1 MFKPSILSLL
11 DGFSYVVK
19 MNSPRITAGIHLPQ
33 AGPAASADAIAKVAE
48 LAESL
53 GFGDVW
59 VSDHLIIP
67 ADAKYPP
74 SAYIYEPL
82 AVMAWVAAKTSRV
95 KIGTTVLVL
104 PMRNPIV
111 VAKSLASI
119 DLLSGGRVI
128 LGTAA
133 GWLKAEFDALGI
145 PFNERGKRTDE
156 ALEMI
161 QRLWEDDKIN
171 ASYPIHQSNL
181 VNMRAKPQPNGPIPI
196 WIGGHADVAL
206 QRASRVGDG
215 WHGAFLSAAKTEELI
230 QKLLSLELRDNFVFS
245 MRTSWDPLEDDE
257 SQIAS
262 EIIEYMRVGVTH
274 FVPEPRQRNIKDYM
288 DSVRILRDILEDCG
302 VSFS

>member
-1 MFKPSILSLL
+1 MEVITSK
-11 DGFSYVVK
+11 V
-19 MNSPRITAGIHLPQ
+19 TAGIHLPQ
-33 AGPAASADAIAKVAE
+33 AGPAASADAISDVAE

-53 GFGDVW
+53 GFQDVW

-82 AVMAWVAAKTSRV
+82 AVMAWVAAKTTKV
-95 KIGTTVLVL
+95 KLGTTVLVL

-119 DLLSGGRVI
+119 DLLSSGRVI

-161 QRLWEDDKIN
+161 QRLWNDDKIN
-171 ASYPIHQSNL
+171 ASYPIHQSEF
-181 VNMRAKPQPNGPIPI
+181 VNMRAKPQPKGAIPI

-206 QRASRVGDG
+206 KRASKVGDG
-215 WHGAFLSAAKTEELI
+215 WHGAFLSIAKTEELI
-230 QKLLSLELRDNFVFS
+230 QKLSNFKLRDNFVFS
-245 MRTSWDPLEDDE
+245 MRTSWDPLEDDQ

-262 EIIEYMRVGVTH
+262 EIKEYMRVGVTH
-274 FVPEPRQRNIKDYM
+274 FVPEPRQRTTEDYM
-288 DSVRILRDILEDCG
+288 NSVQILRDILGDCG
-302 VSFS
+302 VSFI

>member
-1 MFKPSILSLL
+1 MEVITSK
-11 DGFSYVVK
+11 V
-19 MNSPRITAGIHLPQ
+19 TAGIHLPQ
-33 AGPAASADAIAKVAE
+33 AGPAASADAISDVAE

-53 GFGDVW
+53 GFQDVW

-67 ADAKYPP
+67 ADTKYPP

-82 AVMAWVAAKTSRV
+82 AVMAWVAAKTTKV
-95 KIGTTVLVL
+95 KLGTTVLVL

-119 DLLSGGRVI
+119 DLLSSGRVI

-161 QRLWEDDKIN
+161 QRLWNDDKIN
-171 ASYPIHQSNL
+171 ASYPIHQSEF
-181 VNMRAKPQPNGPIPI
+181 VNMRAKPQPKGAIPI

-206 QRASRVGDG
+206 KRASKAGDG
-215 WHGAFLSAAKTEELI
+215 WHGAFLSIAKTEELI
-230 QKLLSLELRDNFVFS
+230 QKLSNFKLRDNFVFS
-245 MRTSWDPLEDDE
+245 MRTSWDPLEDDQ

-262 EIIEYMRVGVTH
+262 EITEYMRVGVTH
-274 FVPEPRQRNIKDYM
+274 FVPEPRQRTTEDYM
-288 DSVRILRDILEDCG
+288 NSVRILRDILGDCG
-302 VSFS
+302 VSFI

>member
-1 MFKPSILSLL
+1 VEVS
-11 DGFSYVVK
+11 
-19 MNSPRITAGIHLPQ
+19 SPKITAGIHLPQ
-33 AGPAASADAIAKVAE
+33 AGPAASPDAISEVAE

-53 GFGDVW
+53 GFEDVW

-119 DLLSGGRVI
+119 DLLSGGRII

-133 GWLKAEFDALGI
+133 GWLKAEFDALGV

-161 QRLWEDDKIN
+161 QRLWKDDNIT
-171 ASYPIHQSNL
+171 ASYPIHQSEL
-181 VNMRAKPQPNGPIPI
+181 VNMRAKPQPKGTIPI
-196 WIGGHADVAL
+196 WVGGHANVAL
-206 QRASRVGDG
+206 KRASRVGDG
-215 WHGAFLSAAKTEELI
+215 WHGAFLSIAKTEELI
-230 QKLLSLELRDNFVFS
+230 QKLLNLELRDNFVFS
-245 MRTSWDPLEDDE
+245 MRTSWDPLEDDQ
-257 SQIAS
+257 SQIES
-262 EIIEYMRVGVTH
+262 EIKDYMRVGITH
-274 FVPEPRQRNIKDYM
+274 FVPEPRQKTTENYM
-288 DSVRILRDILEDCG
+288 NSVRILQDIFNDCG
-302 VSFS
+302 VSFI

>member
-1 MFKPSILSLL
+1 MEVS
-11 DGFSYVVK
+11 
-19 MNSPRITAGIHLPQ
+19 SPKITAGIHLPQ
-33 AGPAASADAIAKVAE
+33 AGPAASPDAISEVAE

-53 GFGDVW
+53 GFEDVW

-119 DLLSGGRVI
+119 DLLSGGRII

-133 GWLKAEFDALGI
+133 GWLKAEFDALGV
-145 PFNERGKRTDE
+145 PFNERGERTDE

-161 QRLWEDDKIN
+161 QRLWKDDNIT
-171 ASYPIHQSNL
+171 ASYPIHQSEL
-181 VNMRAKPQPNGPIPI
+181 VNMRAKPQPKGTIPI
-196 WIGGHADVAL
+196 WVGGHANVAL
-206 QRASRVGDG
+206 KRASRVGDG
-215 WHGAFLSAAKTEELI
+215 WHGAFLSIAKTEELI
-230 QKLLSLELRDNFVFS
+230 QKLLNLELRDNFVFS
-245 MRTSWDPLEDDE
+245 MRTSWDPLEDDQ
-257 SQIAS
+257 SQIES
-262 EIIEYMRVGVTH
+262 EIKDYMRVGITH
-274 FVPEPRQRNIKDYM
+274 FVPEPRQKTTENYM
-288 DSVRILRDILEDCG
+288 NSVRILQDIFNDCG
-302 VSFS
+302 VSFI

>member
-1 MFKPSILSLL
+1 MEVS
-11 DGFSYVVK
+11 
-19 MNSPRITAGIHLPQ
+19 SPKITAGIHLPQ
-33 AGPAASADAIAKVAE
+33 AGPAASAGAISEVAE

-53 GFGDVW
+53 GFEDVW

-67 ADAKYPP
+67 ADTKYPP

-161 QRLWEDDKIN
+161 QRLWKDDNIN
-171 ASYPIHQSNL
+171 ASYPIHQSEL
-181 VNMRAKPQPNGPIPI
+181 VNMRAKPQPKGAIPI
-196 WIGGHADVAL
+196 WIGGHANVAL
-206 QRASRVGDG
+206 KRASRVGDG
-215 WHGAFLSAAKTEELI
+215 WHGAFLSIAKTEKLI
-230 QKLLSLELRDNFVFS
+230 QRLLNLELRDNFVFS
-245 MRTSWDPLEDDE
+245 MRTSWDPLEDDQ

-262 EIIEYMRVGVTH
+262 EIKEYMRVGVTH
-274 FVPEPRQRNIKDYM
+274 FVPEPRQKTSENYM
-288 DSVRILRDILEDCG
+288 NSVRILRDIFNDCG
-302 VSFS
+302 VSFI

>member
-1 MFKPSILSLL
+1 M
-11 DGFSYVVK
+11 GF
-19 MNSPRITAGIHLPQ
+19 Q
-33 AGPAASADAIAKVAE
+33 
-48 LAESL
+48 
-53 GFGDVW
+53 DVW

-82 AVMAWVAAKTSRV
+82 AVMAWVAAKTTKV
-95 KIGTTVLVL
+95 KLGTTVLVL
-104 PMRNPIV
+104 PLRNPIV

-119 DLLSGGRVI
+119 DLLSSGRVI

-161 QRLWEDDKIN
+161 QRLWNDDKIN
-171 ASYPIHQSNL
+171 ASYPIHQSEF
-181 VNMRAKPQPNGPIPI
+181 VNMRAKPQPKGAIPI

-206 QRASRVGDG
+206 KRASKVGDG
-215 WHGAFLSAAKTEELI
+215 WHGAFLSIAKTEELI
-230 QKLLSLELRDNFVFS
+230 QKLSNFKLRDNFVFS
-245 MRTSWDPLEDDE
+245 MRTSWDPLEDDQ

-262 EIIEYMRVGVTH
+262 EITEYMRVGVTH
-274 FVPEPRQRNIKDYM
+274 FVPEPRQRTTEDYM
-288 DSVRILRDILEDCG
+288 NSVQILRDILGDCG
-302 VSFS
+302 VSFI

>member
-1 MFKPSILSLL
+1 VEVI
-11 DGFSYVVK
+11 
-19 MNSPRITAGIHLPQ
+19 SPKVTAGIHLPQ
-33 AGPAASADAIAKVAE
+33 AGPAASADAISEVAE

-53 GFGDVW
+53 GFADVW

-111 VAKSLASI
+111 IAKSLASI

-145 PFNERGKRTDE
+145 PFNERGRRTDE

-161 QRLWEDDKIN
+161 QRLWKDDNIN
-171 ASYPIHQSNL
+171 ASYPVHQSEI
-181 VNMRAKPQPNGPIPI
+181 VNMRAKPQPKGTIPI
-196 WIGGHADVAL
+196 WIGGHANVAL
-206 QRASRVGDG
+206 KRASRVGDG
-215 WHGAFLSAAKTEELI
+215 WHGAFLSIAKTEELI
-230 QKLLSLELRDNFVFS
+230 QKLLNLELRDNFVFS
-245 MRTSWDPLEDDE
+245 MRTNWDPLEDDQSQIE
-257 SQIAS
+257 SQIK
-262 EIIEYMRVGVTH
+262 EYMRVGVTH
-274 FVPEPRQRNIKDYM
+274 FVPEPRQKTTENYM
-288 DSVRILRDILEDCG
+288 NSVRILRDILNECG
-302 VSFS
+302 VSFI

>member
-1 MFKPSILSLL
+1 MEVITSK
-11 DGFSYVVK
+11 V
-19 MNSPRITAGIHLPQ
+19 TAGIHLPQ
-33 AGPAASADAIAKVAE
+33 AGPAASADAISEVAE
-48 LAESL
+48 LADSL
-53 GFGDVW
+53 GFEDVW

-82 AVMAWVAAKTSRV
+82 AVMAWVAAKTSKV

-161 QRLWEDDKIN
+161 QRLWKDDNIN
-171 ASYPIHQSNL
+171 ASYPISHIQHQMLKSVVVFFSRFSN
-181 VNMRAKPQPNGPIPI
+181 PQPTRGPMSLSPI
-196 WIGGHADVAL
+196 SL
-206 QRASRVGDG
+206 TSR
-215 WHGAFLSAAKTEELI
+215 
-230 QKLLSLELRDNFVFS
+230 
-245 MRTSWDPLEDDE
+245 
-257 SQIAS
+257 QIM
-262 EIIEYMRVGVTH
+262 I
-274 FVPEPRQRNIKDYM
+274 
-288 DSVRILRDILEDCG
+288 
-302 VSFS
+302 

>member
-1 MFKPSILSLL
+1 MEVITSK
-11 DGFSYVVK
+11 V
-19 MNSPRITAGIHLPQ
+19 TAGIHLPQ
-33 AGPAASADAIAKVAE
+33 AGPAASADAISEVAG
-48 LAESL
+48 LADSL
-53 GFGDVW
+53 GFEDVW

-82 AVMAWVAAKTSRV
+82 AVMAWVAAKTSKV

-161 QRLWEDDKIN
+161 QRLWKDDNIN
-171 ASYPIHQSNL
+171 ASYPIHQSEL
-181 VNMRAKPQPNGPIPI
+181 VNMRAKPQPKGTIPI
-196 WIGGHADVAL
+196 WIGGHANVAL
-206 QRASRVGDG
+206 ERASRVGDG
-215 WHGAFLSAAKTEELI
+215 WHGAFLSISKTEELI
-230 QKLLSLELRDNFVFS
+230 QKLLNLELRDNFVFS
-245 MRTSWDPLEDDE
+245 MRTSWDPLEDDKR
-257 SQIAS
+257 QIAS
-262 EIIEYMRVGVTH
+262 EIMEYMRVGVTH
-274 FVPEPRQRNIKDYM
+274 FVPEPRQRTTEGYM
-288 DSVRILRDILEDCG
+288 SSVRILRDILDDCG
-302 VSFS
+302 VSFI